1 MKEGFFDVTLSHIFP
16 EAQGYVYFTTPH
28 FICKKI
34 LKLPK

>member
-16 EAQGYVYFTTPH
+16 EAQAYVFYDSSFYMQKT
-28 FICKKI
+28 

>member
-16 EAQGYVYFTTPH
+16 EAAQGYVFYNSSFYMQKT
-28 FICKKI
+28 